1 MELLQPDQIDFQK
14 YLEETEQYQKVRP
27 ISVFVDEIEEDIKN
41 PKPDAKCFMPWPLAE
56 TSFHF
61 RPGEVTVYAGSN
73 GGGKSLITGQIALS
87 LIKQKQ
93 KVCIASFEMKPRK
106 TIYRMLRQFT
116 GEDLENPLIKDK
128 AIYFKSALDRFKKFS
143 EDKLWLYDQQ
153 GTITTSQIIAV
164 TRYCAIELGIQH
176 MFIDSLMKCMK
187 AEDDYNAQKAFVDE
201 LTSIAR
207 DHNMHVHLVHHIRKL
222 GNQELMPSKTDLK
235 GSGAIADQVDNVL
248 LMHRNKKKEHDI
260 SQGKEVPESHPDA
273 YLMCEKQRN
282 GEHEEW
288 YSLWYNKESQQF
300 VDTVHGQIMVF
311 EDGGKF

>member
-1 MELLQPDQIDFQK
+1 MEVLQPADIDFQK
-14 YLEETEQYQKVRP
+14 YLQETEQYQKVRP
-27 ISVFVDEIEEDIKN
+27 ISVFVDEIKEDLKN
-41 PKPDAKCFMPWPLAE
+41 PKPDNKCFMPWTVAE

-93 KVCIASFEMKPRK
+93 KVCLASFEMKPKK

-116 GEDLENPLIKDK
+116 GENLENPLLKDK
-128 AIYFKSALDRFKKFS
+128 DFLYEKALQKFNKFT
-143 EDKLWLYDQQ
+143 DNYLWLYDQQ
-153 GTITTSQIIAV
+153 GTITTPQIIAV
-164 TRYCAIELGIQH
+164 TRYCAVELGIQH
-176 MFIDSLMKCMK
+176 MFIDSLMKCMQ
-187 AEDDYNAQKAFVDE
+187 AEDDYNAQKAFVDQ

-207 DHNMHVHLVHHIRKL
+207 DHDMHIHLIHHIRKL

-235 GSGAIADQVDNVL
+235 GTGAIADQVDNVL
-248 LMHRNKKKEHDI
+248 LMHRNKKKEHEI
-260 SQGKEVPESHPDA
+260 SQGKTVGDDVPDA

-282 GEHEEW
+282 GEHEDW

-300 VDTVHGQIMVF
+300 IDTSFGQPMAF